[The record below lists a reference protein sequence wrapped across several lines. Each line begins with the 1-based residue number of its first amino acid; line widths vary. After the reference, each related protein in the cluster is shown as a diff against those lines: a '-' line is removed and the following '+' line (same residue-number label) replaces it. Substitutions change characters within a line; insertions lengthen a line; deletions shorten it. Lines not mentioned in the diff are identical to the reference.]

1 MEPSLCA
8 LPISHVSTTWATDGS
23 THASSYAFLHVDY
36 VAYGTFL
43 LVPLRYPRSYNVV
56 PPVTP
61 TRDVTSGNLRFLF
74 ELPDTH
80 RPHLRH
86 SHDLSRAYSYYS
98 LRSYSYSPYDIRAYS
113 TTTILQPPYDIL
125 QTAQR
130 TYDLRPTS
138 LPMTHNLRPT
148 I

>member
-1 MEPSLCA
+1 MEPSLRV

-23 THASSYAFLHVDY
+23 THASSYVFLHVDY

-61 TRDVTSGNLRFLF
+61 TSDVTSGNMR
-74 ELPDTH
+74 
-80 RPHLRH
+80 
-86 SHDLSRAYSYYS
+86 
-98 LRSYSYSPYDIRAYS
+98 YSPAAP
-113 TTTILQPPYDIL
+113 TTLP
-125 QTAQR
+125 
-130 TYDLRPTS
+130 RP
-138 LPMTHNLRPT
+138 